1 MYGRCSGVKP
11 VLLIDFGSTYTKLTA
26 VDVEE
31 ERLLGTAASY
41 TTVQTD
47 INDGLQKAL
56 VLLEQKTGKLT
67 FDACYACSSAA
78 GGLRMVTSGLVPEL
92 TGEAARLASLGA
104 GAKVEKVYNF
114 QLTEDDLEEIVLS
127 KPDIFL
133 LVGGTDGGNTEC
145 ILHNAKALASLQPEF
160 PIVVA
165 GNRTA
170 ARECQRILAGC
181 QVYICPNVMPKFGV
195 LNIEPTQKQIR
206 DIFLNRIIQA
216 KGLSKATAL
225 LSDIMMPTPSA
236 VLQAMNLLAQGC
248 EGEAGIGELVA
259 VDVGGATTDIYSIA
273 DGMPVQMNT
282 VYKGLPEPYA
292 KRTVEGDI
300 GMRYSIKGIVDAA
313 GLPRIA
319 ELSGLSET
327 RSIELVEDLRLH
339 TDKVPN
345 GDTELEALD
354 FALASMA
361 IEEAVKRHAGTME
374 ETYTLMGKTFLQ
386 EGKNLTNVKNIV
398 VTGGSLIHTKRTEE
412 IAAHA
417 LYSPAQPMSL
427 RPIQADVWVD
437 RAYILAAMGLLSG
450 YYPNVALRI
459 MKKELE
465 HHGYSEQA
473 NWRR

>member
-1 MYGRCSGVKP
+1 MKP

-31 ERLLGTAASY
+31 ECLLGTAASY

-56 VLLEQKTGKLT
+56 ALLEQKTGKLD

-78 GGLRMVTSGLVPEL
+78 GGLRMITSGLVPEL
-92 TGEAARLASLGA
+92 TSEAARLASLGA

-114 QLTEDDLEEIVLS
+114 QLTEDDLKEIVQS

-145 ILHNAKALASLQPEF
+145 ILHNAKALASLKPEF

-170 ARECQRILAGC
+170 ARECQRILEGC

-195 LNIEPTQKQIR
+195 LNIEPTQNQIR

-236 VLQAMNLLAQGC
+236 VLQAMNLLAQGS
-248 EGEAGIGELVA
+248 EEEAGIGELVA

-273 DGMPVQMNT
+273 DGMPDQMNT

-300 GMRYSIKGIVDAA
+300 GMRYSIGGIVNAA
-313 GLPRIA
+313 GIPRIS
-319 ELSGLSET
+319 ELSGLSED
-327 RSIELVEDLRLH
+327 RIIELVEYLRLH

-345 GDTELEALD
+345 GDAELEALD

-398 VTGGSLIHTKRTEE
+398 ATGGSLIHTKRTEE
-412 IAAHA
+412 IASHA
-417 LYSPAQPMSL
+417 LYSPMQPMSL
-427 RPIQADVWVD
+427 RPIKADVWVD
-437 RAYILAAMGLLSG
+437 RTYILAAMGLLSG
-450 YYPNVALRI
+450 YYPDVALRI

-465 HHGYSEQA
+465 HHGYSE
-473 NWRR
+473 

>member
-1 MYGRCSGVKP
+1 MKP

-26 VDVEE
+26 VDVDAEC
-31 ERLLGTAASY
+31 LLGTAASY

-56 VLLEQKTGKLT
+56 AILEQKTGKFK

-78 GGLRMVTSGLVPEL
+78 GGLRMITSGLVPEL

-114 QLTEDDLEEIVLS
+114 QLTEDDLEEIAQA

-145 ILHNAKALASLQPEF
+145 ILHNAKALASLHPTF
-160 PIVVA
+160 PIIIA

-170 ARECQRILAGC
+170 TRECQRILAGC
-181 QVYICPNVMPKFGV
+181 EIYVCPNVMPKFGT

-206 DIFLNRIIQA
+206 EIFLNRIIQA
-216 KGLSKATAL
+216 KGLSHAASL
-225 LSDIMMPTPSA
+225 LSDIIMPTPAA
-236 VLQAMNLLAQGC
+236 VLQAMELLAKGC
-248 EGEAGIGELVA
+248 AEESGIGELVA

-273 DGMPVQMNT
+273 DGMPDQMNT

-300 GMRYSIKGIVDAA
+300 GMRYSIRGIVDAA
-313 GLPRIA
+313 GLPRLA
-319 ELSGLSET
+319 NLSGLSED
-327 RSIELVEDLRLH
+327 RVSALVDDLQQH
-339 TDKVPN
+339 TDKIPN
-345 GDTELEALD
+345 GDDALESLD

-398 VTGGSLIHTKRTEE
+398 VTGGSLIHTKRTAE

-417 LYSPAQPMSL
+417 LYNPMQPMSL
-427 RPIQADVWVD
+427 RPIRADVWVD
-437 RAYILAAMGLLSG
+437 RTYILAAMGLLSG
-450 YYPNVALRI
+450 HYPDTALRI

-465 HHGYSEQA
+465 HHGYSE
-473 NWRR
+473 

>member
-1 MYGRCSGVKP
+1 VKP

-31 ERLLGTAASY
+31 ACLLGTAASY

-56 VLLEQKTGKLT
+56 ALLEQKTGKLE
-67 FDACYACSSAA
+67 FAACYACSSAA

-92 TGEAARLASLGA
+92 TSEAARLASLGA

-114 QLTEDDLEEIVLS
+114 QLTEDDLEEIILS

-170 ARECQRILAGC
+170 ARECERILAGC
-181 QVYICPNVMPKFGV
+181 QVSVCPNVMPKFGV
-195 LNIEPTQKQIR
+195 LNIEPTQGKIR

-216 KGLSKATAL
+216 KGLSKASAL

-236 VLQAMNLLAQGC
+236 VLQAMNLLAQGSA
-248 EGEAGIGELVA
+248 EEAGIGELVA

-273 DGMPVQMNT
+273 DGMPNQMNT

-327 RSIELVEDLRLH
+327 RVMALVEDLRLH

-345 GDTELEALD
+345 GDTELESLD

-412 IAAHA
+412 IASYA
-417 LYSPAQPMSL
+417 LYSPMQPMSL
-427 RPIQADVWVD
+427 RPMKADVWVD
-437 RAYILAAMGLLSG
+437 RKYILAAMGLLSG
-450 YYPNVALRI
+450 YYPDVALRI

-465 HHGYSEQA
+465 HHGYSE
-473 NWRR
+473 